1 MTDQEYISLI
11 IKGDP
16 SLFKHLV
23 NRYAKM
29 SFAVAYRII
38 KNSDDSQDIV
48 QDSFIAAF
56 ENLKNFKGESKFS
69 TWLYRIVANKALAM
83 KNKQKYFE
91 EVDDYSQIDSVDNE
105 EIILTNENLVKEA
118 LKSLSEK
125 ERFII
130 ELFYYQDQGIKE
142 ISQITQMT
150 DTNTKVI
157 LHRARKKMNEH
168 IQNSIKFAQ
177 NE

>member
-11 IKGDP
+11 LKGDT
-16 SLFKHLV
+16 SLFKHIV
-23 NRYAKM
+23 DRYARM
-29 SFAVAYRII
+29 SFAVAFRII
-38 KNSDDSQDIV
+38 KDNDDSQDIV
-48 QDSFIAAF
+48 QESFIAAY

-91 EVDDYSQIDSVDNE
+91 ESDDQGQLDDEYDE
-105 EIILTNENLVKEA
+105 EIDLRNDLLVKQA
-118 LKSLSEK
+118 LNTLNDK
-125 ERFII
+125 ERLVID
-130 ELFYYQDQGIKE
+130 LFYTQDQSIKE
-142 ISQITQMT
+142 ISQIIQASEV
-150 DTNTKVI
+150 NVKVI

-168 IQNSIKFAQ
+168 VQKSIKFAH